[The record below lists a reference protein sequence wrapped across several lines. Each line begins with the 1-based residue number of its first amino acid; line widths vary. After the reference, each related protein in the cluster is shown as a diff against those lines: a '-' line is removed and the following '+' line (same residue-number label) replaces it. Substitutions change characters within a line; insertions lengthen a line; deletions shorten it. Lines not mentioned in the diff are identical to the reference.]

1 MRIEPRAR
9 TGERRTRTRTRT
21 HVERA
26 WRAPVAA
33 VRSRVGARQ
42 AVPGP
47 RAQRQATPASPVQ
60 CVTQLRHSFH
70 VLLHR
75 GLELVE
81 GELPVAV
88 GVGGRHHQLDGPVVG
103 IVPMLPQCRLQL
115 GSIDAA
121 ALVLVDLGEER
132 LQAFVV
138 ELASECVAGLR
149 GADGSITGAS
159 INTEERARSVFGDG
173 DSLPATTGRR
183 QQHHACSA
191 SGHHLA
197 RKGAHRLDKRHN
209 A

>member
-1 MRIEPRAR
+1 MESAGRGGP
-9 TGERRTRTRTRT
+9 G
-21 HVERA
+21 
-26 WRAPVAA
+26 
-33 VRSRVGARQ
+33 SRVGARQ

-75 GLELVE
+75 GLELIE

-183 QQHHACSA
+183 QQHP
-191 SGHHLA
+191 
-197 RKGAHRLDKRHN
+197 RLQRQRPSSCP
-209 A
+209 

>member
-1 MRIEPRAR
+1 MAHLLDCGSRQPVHNKRRPLANSASLSEHPDHRRLKRGAQSPRSTVHLVEQLR
-9 TGERRTRTRTRT
+9 VRGRTR
-21 HVERA
+21 V
-26 WRAPVAA
+26 
-33 VRSRVGARQ
+33 
-42 AVPGP
+42 
-47 RAQRQATPASPVQ
+47 
-60 CVTQLRHSFH
+60 RHSFH
-70 VLLHR
+70 LLLHR
-75 GLELVE
+75 GLELIE

-88 GVGGRHHQLDGPVVG
+88 RVGGHHHQLDGPVVG

-138 ELASECVAGLR
+138 ELASECDAGLR

-183 QQHHACSA
+183 QQHP
-191 SGHHLA
+191 
-197 RKGAHRLDKRHN
+197 RLQRQRPSSCP
-209 A
+209 